1 MRLPRSV
8 ICVHRRFE
16 HSWPYTADHWQR
28 CWQAS
33 GGCELIRTAAEDAAP
48 ARLVPDPASVQRL
61 VLLGFS
67 LGAHGLDP
75 FTALEECYL
84 ESAGRLPGGGG
95 RRGRRAACASSR
107 TAPTSTGARR

>member
-16 HSWPYTADHWQR
+16 RSWPYTADHWQR
-28 CWQAS
+28 RWQAS
-33 GGCELIRTAAEDAAP
+33 GGCELIRTGAEDAAP

-67 LGAHGLDP
+67 LGAHDLDP
-75 FTALEECYL
+75 SPLWR
-84 ESAGRLPGGGG
+84 SATWIG
-95 RRGRRAACASSR
+95 R
-107 TAPTSTGARR
+107 TAPRTAVAAAERAA